1 MTSSNA
7 KSWIEK
13 YILLNNLSRKYSLLM
28 KFGQFVQFYK
38 RKVFLKKFYK
48 IMNWKLVQDPFLFL
62 KNPL

>member
-13 YILLNNLSRKYSLLM
+13 YILLNNLSRKYSLVM

-38 RKVFLKKFYK
+38 RKVFLKKSYQ